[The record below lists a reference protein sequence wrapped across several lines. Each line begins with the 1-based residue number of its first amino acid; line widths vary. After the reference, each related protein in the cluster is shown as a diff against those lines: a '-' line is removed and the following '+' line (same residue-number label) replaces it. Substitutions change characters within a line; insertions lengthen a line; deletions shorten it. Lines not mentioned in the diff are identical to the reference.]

1 MLSQPRSF
9 GLSSVFR
16 KQIRK
21 LEMSQRCDTLDSQ
34 NLRKCV
40 KTPKTQNSKWCTS
53 ADWFRYYI
61 GEAPRGMEPYFIFAI
76 LPIALA
82 LILDTLGVEQETSN
96 RVHAAVILFGAHK
109 NMFLW
114 TFCWLIQILFA
125 ASSRSNDS
133 FWPNAN
139 HVGSRIL
146 RLVIIN
152 VNQLWRAVKIPLQS
166 WILIL
171 ALYSK
176 PFFNTRYLH
185 ESSVKKCSEI
195 WLENPFHFDELSS

>member
-1 MLSQPRSF
+1 
-9 GLSSVFR
+9 
-16 KQIRK
+16 
-21 LEMSQRCDTLDSQ
+21 
-34 NLRKCV
+34 
-40 KTPKTQNSKWCTS
+40 
-53 ADWFRYYI
+53 
-61 GEAPRGMEPYFIFAI
+61 MEPYFIFAI

-152 VNQLWRAVKIPLQS
+152 VNQPWRAVKIPLQS

-185 ESSVKKCSEI
+185 ESSVKNTVKFDWRI
-195 WLENPFHFDELSS
+195 PFILTNFPARNFKVKTVFKI

>member
-21 LEMSQRCDTLDSQ
+21 LEMSQLCDTLDSQ

-53 ADWFRYYI
+53 ADWFRYWWGPERNGTLFYFCNLAQRFSPYPVHLRSRTSDQQSSSI
-61 GEAPRGMEPYFIFAI
+61 GSQFGWGLYFV
-76 LPIALA
+76 L
-82 LILDTLGVEQETSN
+82 LDVL
-96 RVHAAVILFGAHK
+96 
-109 NMFLW
+109 
-114 TFCWLIQILFA
+114 
-125 ASSRSNDS
+125 
-133 FWPNAN
+133 
-139 HVGSRIL
+139 
-146 RLVIIN
+146 LVIIN
-152 VNQLWRAVKIPLQS
+152 VNQPWRAVKIHLQS

-176 PFFNTRYLH
+176 PFFNTRYM
-185 ESSVKKCSEI
+185 
-195 WLENPFHFDELSS
+195 NPFHFDEHSS